1 MFWIG
6 VGLLG
11 FFALVVVYLVLGVG
25 LTTAWGLTFLA
36 AEKRYGMGMITA
48 GNLGI
53 GVVWLCVSG
62 IWCWSVGGDLTT
74 TAWFAGLLGIFC
86 FVSCPR

>member
-11 FFALVVVYLVLGVG
+11 LFALVVVYLVLGVG

-36 AEKRYGMGMITA
+36 AEKRYGMITA

-53 GVVWLCVSG
+53 GVVWLLCSW
-62 IWCWSVGGDLTT
+62 IWSWSVGYDLTT
-74 TAWFAGLLGIFC
+74 TAWFAGLLGVFC